1 MLGIHDYWLFIASGI
16 LLALAPGQDTMY
28 IIGRSLTGGLRSGV
42 ASALGINVGCII
54 HTLMAA
60 AGLSILLASSPAA
73 FTAVKLCGAAYLVF
87 LGGRLLFAKR
97 GTAVG
102 AELEGAP
109 ARAGAWTS
117 FGQGILTNVLNPKVA
132 LFFLAFLPQ
141 FISPAS
147 PSKTL
152 AFLALGAT
160 FITTGTV
167 WCLILAVGAARLRGF
182 LVRNPRART
191 GIDRTTGGL
200 FILMGA
206 RLAWSR

>member
-1 MLGIHDYWLFIASGI
+1 MLGIHDYGLFIASGV

-97 GTAVG
+97 GTAAG
-102 AELEGAP
+102 PELDAAP
-109 ARAGAWTS
+109 ARAGAWTA

-147 PSKTL
+147 PAKTL

-160 FITTGTV
+160 FITTGTI
-167 WCLILAVGAARLRGF
+167 WCLILAAGAARLRGF
-182 LVRNPRART
+182 FVRNPRARG
-191 GIDRTTGGL
+191 GIDRATGAL
-200 FILMGA
+200 FILMGT

>member
-97 GTAVG
+97 GTAAG
-102 AELEGAP
+102 AELDGAP
-109 ARAGAWTS
+109 ARAGAWNA

-160 FITTGTV
+160 FITTGTI

-191 GIDRTTGGL
+191 GIDRATGGL

>member
-1 MLGIHDYWLFIASGI
+1 MLGIHDYGLFIASGV

-87 LGGRLLFAKR
+87 LGGRLLLAKR
-97 GTAVG
+97 GTAAG
-102 AELEGAP
+102 PELDTAP
-109 ARAGAWTS
+109 AR
-117 FGQGILTNVLNPKVA
+117 
-132 LFFLAFLPQ
+132 
-141 FISPAS
+141 
-147 PSKTL
+147 
-152 AFLALGAT
+152 
-160 FITTGTV
+160 
-167 WCLILAVGAARLRGF
+167 WCLIPAAGAARLRGF
-182 LVRNPRART
+182 FARNPRARG
-191 GIDRTTGGL
+191 GIDRATGGL